1 MTTSTPTA
9 QKQNQSGLCP
19 PASKFKSKAVIW
31 IAASCLT
38 CFGVFAQKKALSES
52 KNQIKNFNT
61 MKNSET
67 AVMSYGPIVLPAA
80 DRHVNLQM
88 KVTAPAIG
96 GNLPVLILSHG
107 HGRSNFLSSLYGYG
121 PMADFFSKN
130 GFVVIQPTHQNSKSL
145 ALDANLPE
153 APLFWSSRPKD
164 ITFIIDNLDQILSKV
179 PGLGTRVNKEQVTV
193 VGHSMGGH
201 TVGMLAGMQV
211 TDPVTAKKV
220 DAIEKRLKAYVMIGA
235 PGAPAGLVQSAKEH
249 YPVLNNGD
257 FSTMVQPVLIVN
269 GDNDINPNFSVVDN
283 WRADGYFLSPGHK
296 SLLTVYGAEHIFGGI
311 SGYDSNETTDES
323 PERVEFVNQCILAY
337 LRSALNPK
345 DTSWA
350 DAQKVLNDVPGSKG
364 RIDNK

>member
-1 MTTSTPTA
+1 MASTP
-9 QKQNQSGLCP
+9 NNIILSQSGIFAA
-19 PASKFKSKAVIW
+19 ASKLKSKAVNW

-38 CFGVFAQKKALSES
+38 IFGLSAQEKALSES
-52 KNQIKNFNT
+52 KNQIKNFNN

-67 AVMSYGPIVLPAA
+67 AVMSYGPIVMPVAGRHA
-80 DRHVNLQM
+80 DLQL
-88 KVTAPAIG
+88 KVTAPATG
-96 GNLPVLILSHG
+96 ADLPVLIISHG

-130 GFVVIQPTHQNSKSL
+130 GFVVIQPTHQNSKTL
-145 ALDANLPE
+145 ALDADLPE
-153 APLFWSSRPKD
+153 APLFWSSRPRD
-164 ITFIIDNLDQILSKV
+164 ITFIIDNLEQILSQV
-179 PGLGTRVNKEQVTV
+179 PGLSTRVSKDEVSV

-211 TDPVTAKKV
+211 QDPATSKRV

-235 PGAPAGLVQSAKEH
+235 PGAPEGLVQSAKEH

-269 GDNDINPNFSVVDN
+269 GDKDINPNFSIMDN
-283 WRADGYFLSPGHK
+283 WRADGYYSSPGHK

-337 LRSALNPK
+337 LRSALRPE

-350 DAQKVLNDVPGSKG
+350 DAQKALNDVPGSKG